1 MKKICILGSGYAGLF
16 CAANLLADYDNRSK
30 YEISIFDQ
38 NSYHQLLQQIHLV
51 SASIKKPKDISFSI
65 YDLLKDDIKFYKELV
80 VGVNFEKQNIFT
92 ANNKEYDFDY
102 VIIALGSLNA
112 FFGIKGAK
120 EYSQSFRSLD
130 DAIKL
135 QKKIQNLKD
144 SNIIICGGGATGV
157 SLAGALSETL
167 KENTKK
173 KITIVEA
180 QSDILPGWNSKL
192 VKNIKNFLINN
203 HINLITNNP
212 IKEVYPSS
220 VLLGD
225 GTIIENS
232 LSIWTAGVKGV
243 DIQIIP
249 QIKKTRSNR
258 IIVNKFSQ
266 IEGYQNAFA
275 VGDISAFP
283 LDNGQMSPQL
293 AQFAV
298 RQAMNVAK
306 NISRKE
312 KGEKMVE
319 FHYEQH
325 GSILSLGS
333 KCIGMISGVIIS
345 GSLCQYVEDFLI
357 DNYIKTI
364 KNRGRGIS
372 SLAYE
377 QDKLSQISSSLNFMI
392 TTAAKIL
399 SSS

>member
-1 MKKICILGSGYAGLF
+1 MRKVRILGSGYAGLF

-38 NSYHQLLQQIHLV
+38 NSSHQLLQQIHLV
-51 SASIKKPKDISFSI
+51 CADIKKPNDISFSI
-65 YDLLKDDIKFYKELV
+65 SDLMENELNFYKDV
-80 VGVNFEKQNIFT
+80 VIGVNLQTQHIFT
-92 ANNKEYDFDY
+92 ANDKEYDFDY
-102 VIIALGSLNA
+102 VIIALGSSNNFYGL
-112 FFGIKGAK
+112 KGAE

-135 QKKIQNLKD
+135 RKKIQNLKD
-144 SNIIICGGGATGV
+144 YNIIICGGGATGI

-167 KENTKK
+167 KESI

-180 QSDILPGWNSKL
+180 QPDILPGWNPKL
-192 VKNIKNFLINN
+192 VKTIKKFLNTN
-203 HINLITNNP
+203 KINLITDNP

-225 GTIIENS
+225 GTIIDNS
-232 LSIWTAGVKGV
+232 LSIWTAGVKGSN
-243 DIQIIP
+243 IQIIP
-249 QIKKTRSNR
+249 PIKKTRSNR

-266 IEGYQNAFA
+266 IEGHNNAFA
-275 VGDISAFP
+275 VGDICAFP
-283 LDNGQMSPQL
+283 LNNGQLSPQL

-306 NISRKE
+306 NIIRKE

-319 FHYEQH
+319 FHYEQP
-325 GSILSLGS
+325 GSILSLG
-333 KCIGMISGVIIS
+333 KRCIGIINGVIIS

-364 KNRGRGIS
+364 RNRGRGIS

-399 SSS
+399 SSN

>member
-1 MKKICILGSGYAGLF
+1 MRKISILGSGYAGLF
-16 CAANLLADYDNRSK
+16 CAANLLADYENRKK

-51 SASIKKPKDISFSI
+51 SANLKKPHDISFSI
-65 YDLLKDDIKFYKELV
+65 YDLMKDDVKFYNELV
-80 VGVNFEKQNIFT
+80 VGVNFETQNIFT
-92 ANNKEYDFDY
+92 ANNKKYNFDY
-102 VIIALGSLNA
+102 VIIALGSSNA

-144 SNIIICGGGATGV
+144 SNIVICGGGATGI
-157 SLAGALSETL
+157 SLAGALGETSNNNYL
-167 KENTKK
+167 T
-173 KITIVEA
+173 ITIVEA
-180 QSDILPGWNSKL
+180 QADILPGWNPRL
-192 VKNIKNFLINN
+192 VQTIKKFLIKNK
-203 HINLITNNP
+203 INLITNNP

-232 LSIWTAGVKGV
+232 LPIWTAGVKGR
-243 DIQIIP
+243 DIQVIP
-249 QIKKTRSNR
+249 LIKKTRSNR
-258 IIVNKFSQ
+258 IMVNKFSQ
-266 IEGYQNAFA
+266 IEGYNNAFA

-283 LDNGQMSPQL
+283 LENGQISPQL

-298 RQAMNVAK
+298 RQAMNIAK
-306 NISRKE
+306 NILRKE

-325 GSILSLGS
+325 GSILSLGNR
-333 KCIGMISGVIIS
+333 CIGMINGIIIS

-372 SLAYE
+372 TLAYE
-377 QDKLSQISSSLNFMI
+377 QDKLSQVSSSLNFMI

-399 SSS
+399 SSN

>member
-1 MKKICILGSGYAGLF
+1 MKKICILGSGYSGLF
-16 CAANLLADYDNRSK
+16 CAANLLVDYENRKK

-38 NSYHQLLQQIHLV
+38 NPYHQLLQQIHLV
-51 SASIKKPKDISFSI
+51 SANIKKPREISFSI
-65 YDLLKDDIKFYKELV
+65 YDLMKDDVKFYNELV
-80 VGVNFEKQNIFT
+80 LGVNFDKQNIFT
-92 ANNKEYDFDY
+92 ANNKEYSFDY
-102 VIIALGSLNA
+102 VIIALGSSNA

-130 DAIKL
+130 DAIQL
-135 QKKIQNLKD
+135 QKKLQNLKD
-144 SNIIICGGGATGV
+144 CNIIICGGGATGI
-157 SLAGALSETL
+157 SLAGALSETS
-167 KENTKK
+167 KENLN
-173 KITIVEA
+173 IIVVEA
-180 QSDILPGWNSKL
+180 QSDILPGWNPKL
-192 VKNIKNFLINN
+192 VDEIKKFLIKKK
-203 HINLITNNP
+203 INLITNNP

-225 GTIIENS
+225 GTTLKNS
-232 LSIWTAGVKGV
+232 LSIWTAGVKGR
-243 DIQIIP
+243 DIQTIP
-249 QIKKTRSNR
+249 LIKKTRSNR
-258 IIVNKFSQ
+258 IIVNKLSQ
-266 IEGYQNAFA
+266 IEGYNNAFA

-283 LDNGQMSPQL
+283 LPNGQTSPQL

-298 RQAMNVAK
+298 RQAMNIAK
-306 NISRKE
+306 NILRKE

-325 GSILSLGS
+325 GSILSLGKS
-333 KCIGMISGVIIS
+333 CIGMINGIIIS

-399 SSS
+399 SSN

>member
-1 MKKICILGSGYAGLF
+1 MKRICILGSGYAGLF
-16 CAANLLADYDNRSK
+16 CAANLLADYDNRNK
-30 YEISIFDQ
+30 YEIIIFDQ

-51 SASIKKPKDISFSI
+51 SANLKKPTDISFSI
-65 YDLLKDDIKFYKELV
+65 YDLMKDDIKFYKELV
-80 VGVNFEKQNIFT
+80 VGVNLDKQNIFT

-102 VIIALGSLNA
+102 VIIALGSSNA
-112 FFGIKGAK
+112 FFGLKGAK

-144 SNIIICGGGATGV
+144 YNIIICGGGATGI
-157 SLAGALSETL
+157 SLAGAISETSKDNL
-167 KENTKK
+167 N
-173 KITIVEA
+173 ITIVEA
-180 QSDILPGWNSKL
+180 QPDILPGWNPKL
-192 VKNIKNFLINN
+192 VEAIKKFLIKNK
-203 HINLITNNP
+203 INLITNNP

-220 VLLGD
+220 VVLGD

-232 LSIWTAGVKGV
+232 LSIWTAGVKGS

-249 QIKKTRSNR
+249 EVKKTRSNR
-258 IIVNKFSQ
+258 IIVNKLSQ
-266 IEGYQNAFA
+266 IGGYTNAFA

-283 LDNGQMSPQL
+283 LDNGQISPQL

-298 RQAMNVAK
+298 RQAMNIAK
-306 NISRKE
+306 NILRKE
-312 KGEKMVE
+312 KGEKLVE

-325 GSILSLGS
+325 GSILSLGNR
-333 KCIGMISGVIIS
+333 CIGMINGIIIS

-399 SSS
+399 SSN

>member
-1 MKKICILGSGYAGLF
+1 MRKVRILGSGYAGLF
-16 CAANLLADYDNRSK
+16 CAANLLADYDNRKK

-38 NSYHQLLQQIHLV
+38 NSSHQLLQQIHLV
-51 SASIKKPKDISFSI
+51 CADIKKPNDISFSI
-65 YDLLKDDIKFYKELV
+65 SDLMKDELKFYKDV
-80 VGVNFEKQNIFT
+80 VIGVNFETQHIFT
-92 ANNKEYDFDY
+92 ANNKEFDFDY
-102 VIIALGSLNA
+102 VIIALGSSNNFYGL
-112 FFGIKGAK
+112 KGAE

-144 SNIIICGGGATGV
+144 YNIIICGGGATGI
-157 SLAGALSETL
+157 SLAGAISETSKTNL
-167 KENTKK
+167 N
-173 KITIVEA
+173 ITIVEA
-180 QSDILPGWNSKL
+180 QSDILPGWNPKL
-192 VKNIKNFLINN
+192 VEAIKKFLIKNK
-203 HINLITNNP
+203 INLITNNP

-225 GTIIENS
+225 GTIIEKS
-232 LSIWTAGVKGV
+232 LSIWTAGVKGI

-249 QIKKTRSNR
+249 QVKKTRSNR
-258 IIVNKFSQ
+258 IIVNKLSQ
-266 IEGYQNAFA
+266 IEGQNNAFA
-275 VGDISAFP
+275 VGDICAFP
-283 LDNGQMSPQL
+283 LDNGQISPQL

-306 NISRKE
+306 NIIRKE

-319 FHYEQH
+319 FHYEQP
-325 GSILSLGS
+325 GSILSLG
-333 KCIGMISGVIIS
+333 KRCIGIINGVIIS

-364 KNRGRGIS
+364 RNRGRGIS

-399 SSS
+399 SSN

>member
-1 MKKICILGSGYAGLF
+1 MRKISILGSGYAGLF
-16 CAANLLADYDNRSK
+16 CAANLLADYENRKK

-51 SASIKKPKDISFSI
+51 SANLKKPHDISFSI
-65 YDLLKDDIKFYKELV
+65 YDLMKDDVKFYNELV
-80 VGVNFEKQNIFT
+80 VGVNFETQNIFT
-92 ANNKEYDFDY
+92 ANNKKYNFDY
-102 VIIALGSLNA
+102 VIIALGSSNA

-144 SNIIICGGGATGV
+144 SNIVICGGGATGI
-157 SLAGALSETL
+157 SLAGALSETSNNNYL
-167 KENTKK
+167 T
-173 KITIVEA
+173 ITIVEA
-180 QSDILPGWNSKL
+180 QADILPGWNPRL
-192 VKNIKNFLINN
+192 VQTIKKFLIKNK
-203 HINLITNNP
+203 INLITNNP
-212 IKEVYPSS
+212 IREVYPSS

-232 LSIWTAGVKGV
+232 LPIWTAGVKGR
-243 DIQIIP
+243 DIQVIP
-249 QIKKTRSNR
+249 LIKKTRSNR
-258 IIVNKFSQ
+258 IMVNKFSQ
-266 IEGYQNAFA
+266 IEGYNNAFA

-283 LDNGQMSPQL
+283 LQNGQISPQL

-298 RQAMNVAK
+298 RQSMNIAK
-306 NISRKE
+306 NILRKE

-325 GSILSLGS
+325 GSILSLGNR
-333 KCIGMISGVIIS
+333 CIGMINGIIIT

-372 SLAYE
+372 TLAYE
-377 QDKLSQISSSLNFMI
+377 QDKLSQVSSSLNFMI

-399 SSS
+399 SSN

>member
-1 MKKICILGSGYAGLF
+1 MRKISILGSGYAGLF
-16 CAANLLADYDNRSK
+16 CAANLLADYENRKK

-51 SASIKKPKDISFSI
+51 SDNLKKPHDISFSI
-65 YDLLKDDIKFYKELV
+65 YDLMKDDVKFYNELV
-80 VGVNFEKQNIFT
+80 VGVNFETQNIFT
-92 ANNKEYDFDY
+92 ANNKKYNFDY
-102 VIIALGSLNA
+102 VIIALGSSNA

-144 SNIIICGGGATGV
+144 SNIVICGGGATGI
-157 SLAGALSETL
+157 SLAGALSETSNNNYL
-167 KENTKK
+167 T
-173 KITIVEA
+173 ITIVEA
-180 QSDILPGWNSKL
+180 QADILPGWNPRL
-192 VKNIKNFLINN
+192 VQTIKKFLIKNK
-203 HINLITNNP
+203 INLITNNP
-212 IKEVYPSS
+212 IREVYPSS

-232 LSIWTAGVKGV
+232 LPIWTAGVKGR
-243 DIQIIP
+243 DIQVIP
-249 QIKKTRSNR
+249 LIKKTRSNR
-258 IIVNKFSQ
+258 IMVNKFSQ
-266 IEGYQNAFA
+266 IEGYNNAFA

-283 LDNGQMSPQL
+283 LENGQISPQL

-298 RQAMNVAK
+298 RQAMNIAK
-306 NISRKE
+306 NILRKE
-312 KGEKMVE
+312 KGEKTVE

-325 GSILSLGS
+325 GSILSLGNR
-333 KCIGMISGVIIS
+333 CIGMINGIIIS

-372 SLAYE
+372 TLAYE
-377 QDKLSQISSSLNFMI
+377 QDKLSQVSSSLNFMI

-399 SSS
+399 SSN

>member
-16 CAANLLADYDNRSK
+16 CAANLLVDYYNKMK

-51 SASIKKPKDISFSI
+51 SANIKKPNDISFSI
-65 YDLLKDDIKFYKELV
+65 YDLMKDDVKFYNELIL
-80 VGVNFEKQNIFT
+80 GVNFDTQNIFT
-92 ANNKEYDFDY
+92 ANNKNYDFDY
-102 VIIALGSLNA
+102 VIIALGSSNA

-130 DAIKL
+130 DAIQL
-135 QKKIQNLKD
+135 QKKLQNLKD
-144 SNIIICGGGATGV
+144 CNVVICGGGATGI
-157 SLAGALSETL
+157 SLAGALRETS
-167 KENTKK
+167 KENLN
-173 KITIVEA
+173 ITIVEA
-180 QSDILPGWNSKL
+180 QSDLLPGWNPKL
-192 VKNIKNFLINN
+192 VETIKKFLIKKK
-203 HINLITNNP
+203 IDLITNNP
-212 IKEVYPSS
+212 IKEVFPSS

-225 GTIIENS
+225 GSILENS
-232 LSIWTAGVKGV
+232 LSIWTAGVKGR
-243 DIQIIP
+243 DIQTIP
-249 QIKKTRSNR
+249 LIKKNRSNR

-266 IEGYQNAFA
+266 IEGYDNAFA

-283 LDNGQMSPQL
+283 LDNGQTSPQL

-306 NISRKE
+306 NILRKE

-325 GSILSLGS
+325 GSILSLG
-333 KCIGMISGVIIS
+333 KTCIGMINGIIVS

-399 SSS
+399 SSN

>member
-1 MKKICILGSGYAGLF
+1 MKRICILGSGYAGLF
-16 CAANLLADYDNRSK
+16 CAANLLADYDNRNK
-30 YEISIFDQ
+30 YEIIIFDQ

-51 SASIKKPKDISFSI
+51 SANIKKPNDISFSI
-65 YDLLKDDIKFYKELV
+65 YDLMKDDIKFYKELV
-80 VGVNFEKQNIFT
+80 VGVNLDKQNIFT

-102 VIIALGSLNA
+102 VIIALGSSNA
-112 FFGIKGAK
+112 FFGLKGAK

-144 SNIIICGGGATGV
+144 YNIIICGGGATGI
-157 SLAGALSETL
+157 SLAGAISETSKDNL
-167 KENTKK
+167 N
-173 KITIVEA
+173 ITIVEA
-180 QSDILPGWNSKL
+180 QPDILPGWNPKL
-192 VKNIKNFLINN
+192 VEAIKKFLIKNK
-203 HINLITNNP
+203 INLITNNP

-232 LSIWTAGVKGV
+232 LSIWTAGVKGS

-249 QIKKTRSNR
+249 EVKKTRSNR
-258 IIVNKFSQ
+258 IIVNKLSQ
-266 IEGYQNAFA
+266 IGGYTNAFA

-283 LDNGQMSPQL
+283 LDNGQISPQL

-298 RQAMNVAK
+298 RQAMNIAK
-306 NISRKE
+306 NILRKE

-325 GSILSLGS
+325 GSILSLGNR
-333 KCIGMISGVIIS
+333 CIGMINGIIIS

-392 TTAAKIL
+392 TTAAKIM
-399 SSS
+399 SSN

>member
-1 MKKICILGSGYAGLF
+1 MRKICILGSGYAGLF
-16 CAANLLADYDNRSK
+16 CAANLLADYDNRNK

-51 SASIKKPKDISFSI
+51 SANIKKPNDISFSI
-65 YDLLKDDIKFYKELV
+65 YDLMKDDIKFYKELV
-80 VGVNFEKQNIFT
+80 VGINLDKQNIFT

-102 VIIALGSLNA
+102 VIIALGSSNA
-112 FFGIKGAK
+112 FFGLKGAR

-144 SNIIICGGGATGV
+144 YNIIICGGGATGI
-157 SLAGALSETL
+157 SLAGAISETS
-167 KENTKK
+167 KENLN
-173 KITIVEA
+173 ITIVEA
-180 QSDILPGWNSKL
+180 QSDILPGWNPKL
-192 VKNIKNFLINN
+192 VEAIKKFLIKNK
-203 HINLITNNP
+203 INLITNNP

-232 LSIWTAGVKGV
+232 LSIWTAGVKGS

-249 QIKKTRSNR
+249 QVKKTRSNR
-258 IIVNKFSQ
+258 IIVNKLSQ
-266 IEGYQNAFA
+266 IEGYTNAFA

-283 LDNGQMSPQL
+283 LDNGQISPQL

-298 RQAMNVAK
+298 RQAMNIAK
-306 NISRKE
+306 NILRKE

-325 GSILSLGS
+325 GSILSLGNR
-333 KCIGMISGVIIS
+333 CIGMINGIIIS

-399 SSS
+399 SSN

>member
-1 MKKICILGSGYAGLF
+1 MRKISILGSGYAGLF
-16 CAANLLADYDNRSK
+16 CAANLLADYENRKK

-51 SASIKKPKDISFSI
+51 SANLKKPHDISFSI
-65 YDLLKDDIKFYKELV
+65 YDLMKDDVKFYNELV
-80 VGVNFEKQNIFT
+80 VGVNFETQNIFT
-92 ANNKEYDFDY
+92 ANNKKYNFDY
-102 VIIALGSLNA
+102 VIIALGSSNA
-112 FFGIKGAK
+112 FFGMKGAK

-144 SNIIICGGGATGV
+144 SNIVICGGGATGI
-157 SLAGALSETL
+157 SLAGALSETSNNNYL
-167 KENTKK
+167 T
-173 KITIVEA
+173 ITIVEA
-180 QSDILPGWNSKL
+180 QADILPGWNPRL
-192 VKNIKNFLINN
+192 VQTIKKFLIKNK
-203 HINLITNNP
+203 INLITNNP
-212 IKEVYPSS
+212 IREVYPSS

-232 LSIWTAGVKGV
+232 LPIWTAGVKGR
-243 DIQIIP
+243 DIQVIP
-249 QIKKTRSNR
+249 LINKTRSNR
-258 IIVNKFSQ
+258 IMVNKFSQ
-266 IEGYQNAFA
+266 IEGYNNAFA

-283 LDNGQMSPQL
+283 LENGQISPQL

-298 RQAMNVAK
+298 RQAMNIAK
-306 NISRKE
+306 NILRKE
-312 KGEKMVE
+312 KGEKTVE

-325 GSILSLGS
+325 GSILSLGNR
-333 KCIGMISGVIIS
+333 CIGMINGIIIS

-372 SLAYE
+372 TLAYE
-377 QDKLSQISSSLNFMI
+377 QDKLSQVSSSLNFMI

-399 SSS
+399 SSN

>member
-1 MKKICILGSGYAGLF
+1 MRKVRILGSGYAGLF

-38 NSYHQLLQQIHLV
+38 NSSHQLLQQIHLV
-51 SASIKKPKDISFSI
+51 CADIKKPNDISFSI
-65 YDLLKDDIKFYKELV
+65 SDLMEDELKFYKDV
-80 VGVNFEKQNIFT
+80 VIGVNFETQHIFT

-102 VIIALGSLNA
+102 VVIALGSSNNFYGL
-112 FFGIKGAK
+112 KGAE

-144 SNIIICGGGATGV
+144 YNIIICGGGATGI

-167 KENTKK
+167 KENI

-180 QSDILPGWNSKL
+180 QPDILPGWNPKL
-192 VKNIKNFLINN
+192 VKAIKKFLNTN
-203 HINLITNNP
+203 KINLITDNP

-225 GTIIENS
+225 GTIIDNS
-232 LSIWTAGVKGV
+232 LSIWTAGVKGS

-258 IIVNKFSQ
+258 IIVNKLSL
-266 IEGYQNAFA
+266 IDGHNNAFA
-275 VGDISAFP
+275 VGDICAFP
-283 LDNGQMSPQL
+283 LNNGQLSPQL

-306 NISRKE
+306 NIIRKE

-319 FHYEQH
+319 FHYEQP
-325 GSILSLGS
+325 GSILSLGK
-333 KCIGMISGVIIS
+333 KCIGIINGVIIS

-364 KNRGRGIS
+364 RNRGRGIS

-399 SSS
+399 SSN

>member
-1 MKKICILGSGYAGLF
+1 MRKVRILGSGYAGLF

-38 NSYHQLLQQIHLV
+38 NSSHQLLQQIHLV
-51 SASIKKPKDISFSI
+51 CADIKKPDDISFSI
-65 YDLLKDDIKFYKELV
+65 SDLMEDELKFYKDV
-80 VGVNFEKQNIFT
+80 VIGVNFETQHIFT

-102 VIIALGSLNA
+102 VIIALGSSNNFYGL
-112 FFGIKGAK
+112 KGAE

-144 SNIIICGGGATGV
+144 YNIIICGGGATGI

-167 KENTKK
+167 KENI

-180 QSDILPGWNSKL
+180 QPDILPGWNPKL
-192 VKNIKNFLINN
+192 VKTIKKFLYTNK
-203 HINLITNNP
+203 INLITDNP

-225 GTIIENS
+225 GTIIDNS
-232 LSIWTAGVKGV
+232 LSIWTAGVKGS

-258 IIVNKFSQ
+258 IIVNKLSL
-266 IEGYQNAFA
+266 IDGHNNAFA
-275 VGDISAFP
+275 VGDICAFP
-283 LDNGQMSPQL
+283 LNNGQLSPQL

-306 NISRKE
+306 NIIRKE

-319 FHYEQH
+319 FHYEQS
-325 GSILSLGS
+325 GSILSLGK
-333 KCIGMISGVIIS
+333 KCIGIINGVIIS

-364 KNRGRGIS
+364 RNRGRGIS

-399 SSS
+399 SSN

>member
-1 MKKICILGSGYAGLF
+1 MGSGYAGLF
-16 CAANLLADYDNRSK
+16 CAANLLADYDNRNK

-51 SASIKKPKDISFSI
+51 SANIKKPNDISFSI
-65 YDLLKDDIKFYKELV
+65 YDLMKDDIKFYKEFV
-80 VGVNFEKQNIFT
+80 VGVNLDKQNIFT

-102 VIIALGSLNA
+102 VIIALGSSNA
-112 FFGIKGAK
+112 FFGLKGAR
-120 EYSQSFRSLD
+120 EYSQSFRSLE

-144 SNIIICGGGATGV
+144 YNIIICGGGATGI
-157 SLAGALSETL
+157 SLAGAISETSKDNL
-167 KENTKK
+167 N
-173 KITIVEA
+173 ITIVEA
-180 QSDILPGWNSKL
+180 QSDILPGWNPKL
-192 VKNIKNFLINN
+192 VEAIKKFLIKNK
-203 HINLITNNP
+203 INLITNNP

-232 LSIWTAGVKGV
+232 LSIWTAGVKGI

-249 QIKKTRSNR
+249 EVKKTRSNR
-258 IIVNKFSQ
+258 IIVNKLSQ
-266 IEGYQNAFA
+266 IEGYTNAFA

-283 LDNGQMSPQL
+283 LDNGQISPQL

-298 RQAMNVAK
+298 RQAMNIAK
-306 NISRKE
+306 NILRKE
-312 KGEKMVE
+312 KGDKMVE

-325 GSILSLGS
+325 GNILSLGNR
-333 KCIGMISGVIIS
+333 CIGMINGIIIS

-399 SSS
+399 SSN

>member
-1 MKKICILGSGYAGLF
+1 MRKICILGSGYAGIF

-51 SASIKKPKDISFSI
+51 TANIKKPNDISFSI
-65 YDLLKDDIKFYKELV
+65 YDLMKDDIKFYKELV
-80 VGVNFEKQNIFT
+80 IGINFNKQNIFT

-102 VIIALGSLNA
+102 VIIALGSSNA

-144 SNIIICGGGATGV
+144 SNIIICGGGATGI
-157 SLAGALSETL
+157 SLAGALSERS
-167 KENTKK
+167 KK
-173 KITIVEA
+173 NVNITIVEA
-180 QSDILPGWNSKL
+180 QSDILPGWNPKL
-192 VKNIKNFLINN
+192 VKAIKNFLINN
-203 HINLITNNP
+203 KINLITNNP

-220 VLLGD
+220 VLLDD

-232 LSIWTAGVKGV
+232 LSIWTAGVKGS
-243 DIQIIP
+243 DIQTIP

-258 IIVNKFSQ
+258 IIVNKLSQ
-266 IEGYQNAFA
+266 IEEYNNAFA

-283 LDNGQMSPQL
+283 LDNGQISPQL

-298 RQAMNVAK
+298 RQAMNIAK
-306 NISRKE
+306 NILRKE

-319 FHYEQH
+319 FQYEQQ
-325 GSILSLGS
+325 GSIISLGNG
-333 KCIGMISGVIIS
+333 CIGMINGIIIN

-372 SLAYE
+372 TLAYQ

-399 SSS
+399 SYN

>member
-1 MKKICILGSGYAGLF
+1 MKRICILGSGYAGLF
-16 CAANLLADYDNRSK
+16 CAANLLADYDNRNK
-30 YEISIFDQ
+30 YEIIIFDQ

-51 SASIKKPKDISFSI
+51 SANIKKPNDISFSI
-65 YDLLKDDIKFYKELV
+65 YDLMKDDIKFYKELV
-80 VGVNFEKQNIFT
+80 VGVNLDKQHIFT

-102 VIIALGSLNA
+102 VIIALGSSNA
-112 FFGIKGAK
+112 FFGLKGAR

-144 SNIIICGGGATGV
+144 YNIIICGGGATGI
-157 SLAGALSETL
+157 SLAGAISESSKGNL
-167 KENTKK
+167 N
-173 KITIVEA
+173 ITIVEA
-180 QSDILPGWNSKL
+180 QPDILPGWNLKL
-192 VKNIKNFLINN
+192 VEAIKKFLIKNK
-203 HINLITNNP
+203 INLITNNP

-232 LSIWTAGVKGV
+232 LSIWTAGVKGS

-249 QIKKTRSNR
+249 AVKKTRSNR
-258 IIVNKFSQ
+258 IIVNKLSQ
-266 IEGYQNAFA
+266 IGGYTNAFA

-283 LDNGQMSPQL
+283 LDNGQISPQL

-298 RQAMNVAK
+298 RQAMNIAK
-306 NISRKE
+306 NILRNE

-325 GSILSLGS
+325 GSILSLGNR
-333 KCIGMISGVIIS
+333 CIGMINGIIIS

-392 TTAAKIL
+392 TTAAKIM
-399 SSS
+399 SSN

>member
-16 CAANLLADYDNRSK
+16 CAANLLADYDNRNK
-30 YEISIFDQ
+30 YEIIIFDQ

-51 SASIKKPKDISFSI
+51 SANIKKPNDISFSI
-65 YDLLKDDIKFYKELV
+65 YDLMKDDIKFYKEFV
-80 VGVNFEKQNIFT
+80 VGVNLDKQNIFT

-102 VIIALGSLNA
+102 VIIALGSSNA
-112 FFGIKGAK
+112 YFGLKGAR

-135 QKKIQNLKD
+135 QKKIQNSKD
-144 SNIIICGGGATGV
+144 CNIIICGGGATGI
-157 SLAGALSETL
+157 SLAGAISETSKGNL
-167 KENTKK
+167 N
-173 KITIVEA
+173 ITIVEA
-180 QSDILPGWNSKL
+180 QSEILPGWNPKL
-192 VKNIKNFLINN
+192 VEAIKKFLLKNK
-203 HINLITNNP
+203 INLITNNP

-225 GTIIENS
+225 GTIIEDS
-232 LSIWTAGVKGV
+232 LSIWTAGVKGI

-249 QIKKTRSNR
+249 EVKKTRSNR
-258 IIVNKFSQ
+258 IIVNKLSQ
-266 IEGYQNAFA
+266 IEGYTNAFA

-283 LDNGQMSPQL
+283 LDNGQISPQL

-298 RQAMNVAK
+298 RQAMNIAK
-306 NISRKE
+306 NILRKE
-312 KGEKMVE
+312 RGDKMVE

-325 GSILSLGS
+325 GSILSLGNS
-333 KCIGMISGVIIS
+333 CIGMINGIIIS

-392 TTAAKIL
+392 TSAAKIL
-399 SSS
+399 SSN

>member
-1 MKKICILGSGYAGLF
+1 MRKISILGSGYAGLF
-16 CAANLLADYDNRSK
+16 CAANLLADYENRKK

-51 SASIKKPKDISFSI
+51 SANLKKPHDISFSI
-65 YDLLKDDIKFYKELV
+65 YDLMKDDVKFYNELV
-80 VGVNFEKQNIFT
+80 VSVNFETQNIFT
-92 ANNKEYDFDY
+92 ANNKKYNFDD
-102 VIIALGSLNA
+102 VIIALGSSNA

-144 SNIIICGGGATGV
+144 SNIVICGGGATGI
-157 SLAGALSETL
+157 SLAGALSEKSKNNHLT
-167 KENTKK
+167 
-173 KITIVEA
+173 ITIVEA
-180 QSDILPGWNSKL
+180 QADILPGWNPRL
-192 VKNIKNFLINN
+192 VQRIKKFLIKNK
-203 HINLITNNP
+203 INLITNNP

-232 LSIWTAGVKGV
+232 LPIWTAGVKGR
-243 DIQIIP
+243 DIQLIP
-249 QIKKTRSNR
+249 LIKKTRSNR
-258 IIVNKFSQ
+258 IMVNKFSQ
-266 IEGYQNAFA
+266 IEGYNNAFA

-283 LDNGQMSPQL
+283 LENGEISPQL

-298 RQAMNVAK
+298 RQAMNIAK
-306 NISRKE
+306 NILRKE

-325 GSILSLGS
+325 GSILSLGNR
-333 KCIGMISGVIIS
+333 CIGMINGIIIG
-345 GSLCQYVEDFLI
+345 GSLCEYVEDFLI

-372 SLAYE
+372 TLAYE
-377 QDKLSQISSSLNFMI
+377 QDKLSQVSSSLNFMI

-399 SSS
+399 SSN

>member
-16 CAANLLADYDNRSK
+16 CAANLLADYDNRNK
-30 YEISIFDQ
+30 YEIIIFDQ

-51 SASIKKPKDISFSI
+51 SANIKKPNDISFSI
-65 YDLLKDDIKFYKELV
+65 YDLMKDDIKFYKEFV
-80 VGVNFEKQNIFT
+80 VGVNLDKQNIFT

-102 VIIALGSLNA
+102 VIIALGSSNA
-112 FFGIKGAK
+112 YFGLKGAR

-144 SNIIICGGGATGV
+144 YNIIICGGGATGI
-157 SLAGALSETL
+157 SLAGAISETSKGNL
-167 KENTKK
+167 N
-173 KITIVEA
+173 ITIVEA
-180 QSDILPGWNSKL
+180 QSDILPGWNPKL
-192 VKNIKNFLINN
+192 VEAIKKFLLKNK
-203 HINLITNNP
+203 INLITNNP

-232 LSIWTAGVKGV
+232 LSIWTAGVKGI

-249 QIKKTRSNR
+249 QVKKTRSNR
-258 IIVNKFSQ
+258 IIVNKLSQ
-266 IEGYQNAFA
+266 IEGYTNAFA

-283 LDNGQMSPQL
+283 LDNGQISPQL

-298 RQAMNVAK
+298 RQAMNIAK
-306 NISRKE
+306 NILRKE
-312 KGEKMVE
+312 KGDKMVE
-319 FHYEQH
+319 FHYEQQ
-325 GSILSLGS
+325 GSILSLGNR
-333 KCIGMISGVIIS
+333 CIGMINGIIIS

-399 SSS
+399 SSN

>member
-16 CAANLLADYDNRSK
+16 CAANLLADYDNRNK
-30 YEISIFDQ
+30 YEIIIFDQ

-51 SASIKKPKDISFSI
+51 SANIKKPNDISFSI
-65 YDLLKDDIKFYKELV
+65 YDLMKDDIKFYKELV
-80 VGVNFEKQNIFT
+80 VGINLDKQNIFT

-102 VIIALGSLNA
+102 VIIALGSSNA
-112 FFGIKGAK
+112 FFGLKGAR

-144 SNIIICGGGATGV
+144 YNIIICGGGATGI
-157 SLAGALSETL
+157 SLAGAISETSKGNL
-167 KENTKK
+167 N
-173 KITIVEA
+173 ITIVEA
-180 QSDILPGWNSKL
+180 QPDILPGWNLKL
-192 VKNIKNFLINN
+192 VEAIKKFLIKNK
-203 HINLITNNP
+203 INLITNNP

-232 LSIWTAGVKGV
+232 LSIWTAGVKGS

-249 QIKKTRSNR
+249 EVKKTRSNR
-258 IIVNKFSQ
+258 IIVNKLSQ
-266 IEGYQNAFA
+266 IGGYINAFA

-283 LDNGQMSPQL
+283 LINGQISPQL

-298 RQAMNVAK
+298 RQAMNIAK
-306 NISRKE
+306 NILRNE

-325 GSILSLGS
+325 GSILSLGNR
-333 KCIGMISGVIIS
+333 CIGMINGIIIS

-392 TTAAKIL
+392 TTAAKIM
-399 SSS
+399 SSK

>member
-16 CAANLLADYDNRSK
+16 CAANLLVDYDNRNK
-30 YEISIFDQ
+30 YKIIIFDQ
-38 NSYHQLLQQIHLV
+38 NPYHQLLQQIHLV
-51 SASIKKPKDISFSI
+51 SANIKKPNDISFSI
-65 YDLLKDDIKFYKELV
+65 YDLMKDDIKFYKELV
-80 VGVNFEKQNIFT
+80 VGINLDKQNIFT

-102 VIIALGSLNA
+102 VIIALGSSNA
-112 FFGIKGAK
+112 FFGLKGAR

-144 SNIIICGGGATGV
+144 YNIIICGGGATGI
-157 SLAGALSETL
+157 SLAGAISETS
-167 KENTKK
+167 KENLN
-173 KITIVEA
+173 ITIVEA
-180 QSDILPGWNSKL
+180 QSDILPGWNPKL
-192 VKNIKNFLINN
+192 VEAIKKFLIKNK
-203 HINLITNNP
+203 INLITNNP

-232 LSIWTAGVKGV
+232 LSIWTAGVKGI

-249 QIKKTRSNR
+249 EVKKTRSNR
-258 IIVNKFSQ
+258 IIVNKLSQ
-266 IEGYQNAFA
+266 IEGYTNAFA

-283 LDNGQMSPQL
+283 LDNGQISPQL

-298 RQAMNVAK
+298 RQAMNIAK
-306 NISRKE
+306 NILRKE
-312 KGEKMVE
+312 KGDKMVE

-325 GSILSLGS
+325 GSILSLGNR
-333 KCIGMISGVIIS
+333 CIGMINGIIIS

-399 SSS
+399 SSN

>member
-1 MKKICILGSGYAGLF
+1 MRKICILGSGYAGIF
-16 CAANLLADYDNRSK
+16 CAANLLADYDNKRK

-51 SASIKKPKDISFSI
+51 SASIKKPNDISFPI
-65 YDLLKDDIKFYKELV
+65 YDLMKDDIKFYKELV
-80 VGVNFEKQNIFT
+80 IGVNLDKQNIFT
-92 ANNKEYDFDY
+92 ANNKEYYFDY
-102 VIIALGSLNA
+102 LIIALGSSNA

-144 SNIIICGGGATGV
+144 YNIIICGGGATGI
-157 SLAGALSETL
+157 SLAGAISETS
-167 KENTKK
+167 KENIN
-173 KITIVEA
+173 ITIVEA
-180 QSDILPGWNSKL
+180 QSDILPGWNPKL
-192 VKNIKNFLINN
+192 VKTIKNFLINN
-203 HINLITNNP
+203 KINLITNNP

-232 LSIWTAGVKGV
+232 LSIWTAGVKGS

-249 QIKKTRSNR
+249 SIKKTRSNR
-258 IIVNKFSQ
+258 IIVNKLSQ
-266 IEGYQNAFA
+266 IEGYNNAFA

-283 LDNGQMSPQL
+283 LDNGQISPQL

-298 RQAMNVAK
+298 RQAMNIAK
-306 NISRKE
+306 NILRKE

-319 FHYEQH
+319 FHYEQQ
-325 GSILSLGS
+325 GSILSLGNR
-333 KCIGMISGVIIS
+333 CIGIINGIIVS

-399 SSS
+399 SSN

>member
-1 MKKICILGSGYAGLF
+1 MRKISILGSGYAGLF
-16 CAANLLADYDNRSK
+16 CAANLLADYENRKK

-51 SASIKKPKDISFSI
+51 SANLKKPHDISFSI
-65 YDLLKDDIKFYKELV
+65 YDLMKDDVKFYNELV
-80 VGVNFEKQNIFT
+80 VGVNFETQNIFT
-92 ANNKEYDFDY
+92 ANNKKYNFDY
-102 VIIALGSLNA
+102 VIIALGSSNA

-144 SNIIICGGGATGV
+144 SNIVICGGGATGI
-157 SLAGALSETL
+157 SLAGALSEASNNNNLT
-167 KENTKK
+167 
-173 KITIVEA
+173 ITIVEA
-180 QSDILPGWNSKL
+180 QADILPGWNPRL
-192 VKNIKNFLINN
+192 VQTIKKFLIKNK
-203 HINLITNNP
+203 INLITNNP

-232 LSIWTAGVKGV
+232 LPIWTAGVKGR
-243 DIQIIP
+243 DIQVIP
-249 QIKKTRSNR
+249 LIKKTRSNR
-258 IIVNKFSQ
+258 IMVNKFSQ
-266 IEGYQNAFA
+266 IEEYNNAFA

-283 LDNGQMSPQL
+283 LENGQISPQL

-298 RQAMNVAK
+298 RQAMNIAK
-306 NISRKE
+306 NILRKE

-325 GSILSLGS
+325 GSILSLGNR
-333 KCIGMISGVIIS
+333 CIGMINGIIIS

-372 SLAYE
+372 TLAYE
-377 QDKLSQISSSLNFMI
+377 QDKLSQVSSSLNFMI

-399 SSS
+399 SSN

>member
-1 MKKICILGSGYAGLF
+1 MKKICILGSGYSGLF
-16 CAANLLADYDNRSK
+16 SAANLLVDYENKKK

-38 NSYHQLLQQIHLV
+38 NPYHQLLQQIHLV
-51 SASIKKPKDISFSI
+51 SANIKKPREISFSI
-65 YDLLKDDIKFYKELV
+65 YDLMKDDVKFYNELV
-80 VGVNFEKQNIFT
+80 LGVNFDKQNIFT
-92 ANNKEYDFDY
+92 ANNKEYSFDY
-102 VIIALGSLNA
+102 VIIALGSSNA

-130 DAIKL
+130 DAIQL
-135 QKKIQNLKD
+135 QKKLQNLKD
-144 SNIIICGGGATGV
+144 CNIIICGGGATGI
-157 SLAGALSETL
+157 SLAGALSETS
-167 KENTKK
+167 KENLN
-173 KITIVEA
+173 IIVVEA
-180 QSDILPGWNSKL
+180 QSDILPGWNPKL
-192 VKNIKNFLINN
+192 VDEIKKFLIKKK
-203 HINLITNNP
+203 INLITNNP

-225 GTIIENS
+225 GTTLKNS
-232 LSIWTAGVKGV
+232 LSIWTAGVKGR
-243 DIQIIP
+243 DIQTIP
-249 QIKKTRSNR
+249 LIKKTRSNR
-258 IIVNKFSQ
+258 IIVNKLSQ
-266 IEGYQNAFA
+266 IEGYNNAFA

-283 LDNGQMSPQL
+283 LPNGQTSPQL

-298 RQAMNVAK
+298 RQAMNIAK
-306 NISRKE
+306 NILRKE

-325 GSILSLGS
+325 GNILSLGKS
-333 KCIGMISGVIIS
+333 CIGMINGIIIS

-399 SSS
+399 SSN

>member
-1 MKKICILGSGYAGLF
+1 MGSGYAGLF
-16 CAANLLADYDNRSK
+16 CAANLLADYDNRNK

-51 SASIKKPKDISFSI
+51 SANIKKPNDISFSI
-65 YDLLKDDIKFYKELV
+65 YDLMKDDIKFYKELV
-80 VGVNFEKQNIFT
+80 VGVNLDKQNIFT

-102 VIIALGSLNA
+102 VIIALGSSNA
-112 FFGIKGAK
+112 FFGLKGAK

-144 SNIIICGGGATGV
+144 YNIIICGGGATGI
-157 SLAGALSETL
+157 SLAGAISETS
-167 KENTKK
+167 KENLN
-173 KITIVEA
+173 ITIVEA
-180 QSDILPGWNSKL
+180 QSDILPGWNPKL
-192 VKNIKNFLINN
+192 VEAIKKFLIKNK
-203 HINLITNNP
+203 INLITNNP

-232 LSIWTAGVKGV
+232 LSIWTAGVKGI

-249 QIKKTRSNR
+249 EVKKTRSNR
-258 IIVNKFSQ
+258 IIVNKLSQ
-266 IEGYQNAFA
+266 IEGYTNAFA

-283 LDNGQMSPQL
+283 LDNGQISPQL

-298 RQAMNVAK
+298 RQAMNIAK
-306 NISRKE
+306 NILRKE
-312 KGEKMVE
+312 KGDKMVE

-325 GSILSLGS
+325 GSILSLGNR
-333 KCIGMISGVIIS
+333 CIGMINGIIIS

-399 SSS
+399 SSN

>member
-1 MKKICILGSGYAGLF
+1 MRKICILGSGYAGIF
-16 CAANLLADYDNRSK
+16 CAANLLADYDNKRK

-51 SASIKKPKDISFSI
+51 SASIKKPNDISFSI
-65 YDLLKDDIKFYKELV
+65 YDLMKDDIKFYKELV
-80 VGVNFEKQNIFT
+80 IGVNFDKQNIFT

-102 VIIALGSLNA
+102 VIIALGSSNA

-135 QKKIQNLKD
+135 QKKIQKMKD
-144 SNIIICGGGATGV
+144 SNIVICGGGATGI
-157 SLAGALSETL
+157 SLAGAISETS
-167 KENTKK
+167 KENIN
-173 KITIVEA
+173 ITIIEA
-180 QSDILPGWNSKL
+180 QSDILPGWNPKL
-192 VKNIKNFLINN
+192 VKTIKKFLIN
-203 HINLITNNP
+203 HKINLITNNP
-212 IKEVYPSS
+212 IIEVYPSS

-232 LSIWTAGVKGV
+232 LSIWTAGVKGS

-249 QIKKTRSNR
+249 SIKKTRSNR
-258 IIVNKFSQ
+258 IIVNKLSQ
-266 IEGYQNAFA
+266 IEGYNNAFA
-275 VGDISAFP
+275 AGDISAFP
-283 LDNGQMSPQL
+283 LDNGQISPQL

-298 RQAMNVAK
+298 RQAINIAK
-306 NISRKE
+306 NILRKE

-319 FHYEQH
+319 FYYEQQ
-325 GSILSLGS
+325 GSILSLGNR
-333 KCIGMISGVIIS
+333 CIGMINGIIIS

-377 QDKLSQISSSLNFMI
+377 QDKFSQISSSLNFMI

-399 SSS
+399 SSN

>member
-16 CAANLLADYDNRSK
+16 CAANLLADYDNRNK
-30 YEISIFDQ
+30 YKIIIFDQ
-38 NSYHQLLQQIHLV
+38 NPYHQLLQQIHLV
-51 SASIKKPKDISFSI
+51 SANIKKPKDISFSI
-65 YDLLKDDIKFYKELV
+65 YDLMKDDIKFYKELV
-80 VGVNFEKQNIFT
+80 VGVNLDKQNIFT
-92 ANNKEYDFDY
+92 ANNTEYDFDY
-102 VIIALGSLNA
+102 VIIALGSSNA
-112 FFGIKGAK
+112 FFGLKGAK

-144 SNIIICGGGATGV
+144 YNIIICGGGATGI
-157 SLAGALSETL
+157 SLAGAISETS
-167 KENTKK
+167 KENLN
-173 KITIVEA
+173 ITIVEA
-180 QSDILPGWNSKL
+180 QSDILPGWNPKL
-192 VKNIKNFLINN
+192 VEAIKKFLIKNK
-203 HINLITNNP
+203 INLITNNP

-232 LSIWTAGVKGV
+232 LSIWTAGVKGS

-249 QIKKTRSNR
+249 QVKKTRSNR
-258 IIVNKFSQ
+258 IIVNKLSQ
-266 IEGYQNAFA
+266 IEGYTNAFA
-275 VGDISAFP
+275 VGDISAFT
-283 LDNGQMSPQL
+283 LDNGQISPQL

-298 RQAMNVAK
+298 RQAMNIAK
-306 NISRKE
+306 NILRKE

-325 GSILSLGS
+325 GSILSLGNR
-333 KCIGMISGVIIS
+333 CIGMINGIIIS

-392 TTAAKIL
+392 TTAAKIM
-399 SSS
+399 SSN

>member
-1 MKKICILGSGYAGLF
+1 MKKICILGSGYSGLF
-16 CAANLLADYDNRSK
+16 CAANLLVDYENRKK

-38 NSYHQLLQQIHLV
+38 NPYHQLLQQIHLV
-51 SASIKKPKDISFSI
+51 SANIKKPREISFSI
-65 YDLLKDDIKFYKELV
+65 YDLMKDDVKFYNELV
-80 VGVNFEKQNIFT
+80 LGVNFDKQNIFT
-92 ANNKEYDFDY
+92 ANNKEYSFDY
-102 VIIALGSLNA
+102 VIIALGSSNA

-130 DAIKL
+130 DAIQL
-135 QKKIQNLKD
+135 QKKLQNLKD
-144 SNIIICGGGATGV
+144 CNIIICGGGATGI
-157 SLAGALSETL
+157 SLAGALSETS
-167 KENTKK
+167 KENLN
-173 KITIVEA
+173 IIIVEA
-180 QSDILPGWNSKL
+180 QSDILPGWNPKL
-192 VKNIKNFLINN
+192 VDEIKKFLRRKK
-203 HINLITNNP
+203 INLITNNP

-225 GTIIENS
+225 GTTLKNS
-232 LSIWTAGVKGV
+232 LSIWTAGVKGR
-243 DIQIIP
+243 DIQTIP
-249 QIKKTRSNR
+249 LIKKTRSNR
-258 IIVNKFSQ
+258 IIVNKLSQ
-266 IEGYQNAFA
+266 IEGYNNAFA

-283 LDNGQMSPQL
+283 LPNGQTSPQL

-298 RQAMNVAK
+298 RQAMNIAK
-306 NISRKE
+306 NILRKE

-325 GSILSLGS
+325 GSILSLGKS
-333 KCIGMISGVIIS
+333 CIGMINGIIIS

-399 SSS
+399 SSN

>member
-1 MKKICILGSGYAGLF
+1 MKKICILGSGYSGLF
-16 CAANLLADYDNRSK
+16 CAANMLVDYENRKK

-38 NSYHQLLQQIHLV
+38 NPYHQLLQQIHLV
-51 SASIKKPKDISFSI
+51 SANIKKPREISFSI
-65 YDLLKDDIKFYKELV
+65 YDLMKDDVKFYNELV
-80 VGVNFEKQNIFT
+80 LGVNFDKQNIFT
-92 ANNKEYDFDY
+92 ANNKEYSFDY
-102 VIIALGSLNA
+102 VIIALGSSNA

-130 DAIKL
+130 DAIQL
-135 QKKIQNLKD
+135 QKKLQNLKD
-144 SNIIICGGGATGV
+144 CNIIICGGGATGI
-157 SLAGALSETL
+157 SLAGALSETS
-167 KENTKK
+167 KENLN
-173 KITIVEA
+173 IIVVEA
-180 QSDILPGWNSKL
+180 QSDILPGWNPKL
-192 VKNIKNFLINN
+192 VDEIKKFLIKKK
-203 HINLITNNP
+203 INLITNNP

-225 GTIIENS
+225 GTTLKNS
-232 LSIWTAGVKGV
+232 LSIWTAGVKGR
-243 DIQIIP
+243 DIQTIP
-249 QIKKTRSNR
+249 SIKKTRSNR
-258 IIVNKFSQ
+258 IIVNKLSQ
-266 IEGYQNAFA
+266 IEGYNNAFA

-283 LDNGQMSPQL
+283 LPNGQTSPQL

-298 RQAMNVAK
+298 RQAMNIAK
-306 NISRKE
+306 NILRKE

-325 GSILSLGS
+325 GSILSLGKS
-333 KCIGMISGVIIS
+333 CIGMINGIIIS

-399 SSS
+399 SSN

>member
-1 MKKICILGSGYAGLF
+1 MRKICILGSGYAGIF
-16 CAANLLADYDNRSK
+16 CAANLLADYDNKRK

-51 SASIKKPKDISFSI
+51 SASIKKPNDISFPI
-65 YDLLKDDIKFYKELV
+65 YDLMKDDIKFYKELV
-80 VGVNFEKQNIFT
+80 IGVNLDKQNIFT
-92 ANNKEYDFDY
+92 ANNKEYYFDY
-102 VIIALGSLNA
+102 LIIALGSSNA

-135 QKKIQNLKD
+135 QKKIQNMKD
-144 SNIIICGGGATGV
+144 SNIIICGGGATGI
-157 SLAGALSETL
+157 SLAGAISETS
-167 KENTKK
+167 KENIN
-173 KITIVEA
+173 ITIVEA
-180 QSDILPGWNSKL
+180 QSDILPGWNPKL
-192 VKNIKNFLINN
+192 VKTIKNFLINN
-203 HINLITNNP
+203 KINLITNNP

-232 LSIWTAGVKGV
+232 LSIWTAGVKGS

-249 QIKKTRSNR
+249 SIKKTRSNR
-258 IIVNKFSQ
+258 IIVNKLSQ
-266 IEGYQNAFA
+266 IEGYNNAFA

-283 LDNGQMSPQL
+283 LDNGQISPQL

-298 RQAMNVAK
+298 RQAMNIAK
-306 NISRKE
+306 NILRKE

-319 FHYEQH
+319 FHYEQQ
-325 GSILSLGS
+325 GSILSLGNR
-333 KCIGMISGVIIS
+333 CIGMINGIIIS

-399 SSS
+399 SSN

>member
-1 MKKICILGSGYAGLF
+1 MRKISILGSGYAGLF
-16 CAANLLADYDNRSK
+16 CAANLLADYENRKK

-51 SASIKKPKDISFSI
+51 SANIKKPNDISFSI
-65 YDLLKDDIKFYKELV
+65 YDLMKDDIKFYKEFV
-80 VGVNFEKQNIFT
+80 VGVNLDKQNIFT

-102 VIIALGSLNA
+102 VIIALGSSNA

-120 EYSQSFRSLD
+120 EYSQSLRSLD

-144 SNIIICGGGATGV
+144 SNIVICGGGATGI
-157 SLAGALSETL
+157 SLAGALSETSNNNYL
-167 KENTKK
+167 T
-173 KITIVEA
+173 ITIVEA
-180 QSDILPGWNSKL
+180 QADILPGWNPRL
-192 VKNIKNFLINN
+192 VQTIKKFLIKNK
-203 HINLITNNP
+203 INLITNNP
-212 IKEVYPSS
+212 IREVYPSS

-232 LSIWTAGVKGV
+232 LPIWTAGVKGR
-243 DIQIIP
+243 DIQLIP
-249 QIKKTRSNR
+249 LIKKTRSNR
-258 IIVNKFSQ
+258 IMVNKFSQ
-266 IEGYQNAFA
+266 IEGYNNAFA

-283 LDNGQMSPQL
+283 LKNGEISPQL

-298 RQAMNVAK
+298 RQAMNIAK
-306 NISRKE
+306 NILRKE
-312 KGEKMVE
+312 KGEKTVE

-325 GSILSLGS
+325 GSILSLGNR
-333 KCIGMISGVIIS
+333 CIGMINGIIIS

-372 SLAYE
+372 TLAYE
-377 QDKLSQISSSLNFMI
+377 QDKLSQVSSSLNFMI

-399 SSS
+399 SSN

>member
-1 MKKICILGSGYAGLF
+1 MRKISILGSGYAGLF
-16 CAANLLADYDNRSK
+16 CAANLLADYENRKK

-51 SASIKKPKDISFSI
+51 SANLKKPHDISFSI
-65 YDLLKDDIKFYKELV
+65 YDLMKDDVKFYNELV
-80 VGVNFEKQNIFT
+80 VGVNFETQNIFT
-92 ANNKEYDFDY
+92 ANNKKYNFDY
-102 VIIALGSLNA
+102 VIIALGSSNA

-144 SNIIICGGGATGV
+144 SNIVICGGGATGI
-157 SLAGALSETL
+157 SLAGALSETSNNNNL
-167 KENTKK
+167 T
-173 KITIVEA
+173 ITIVEA
-180 QSDILPGWNSKL
+180 QADILPGWNPRL
-192 VKNIKNFLINN
+192 VQTIKKFLIKNK
-203 HINLITNNP
+203 INLITNNP

-232 LSIWTAGVKGV
+232 LPIWTAGVKGR
-243 DIQIIP
+243 DIQVIP
-249 QIKKTRSNR
+249 LIKKTRSNR
-258 IIVNKFSQ
+258 IMVNKFSQ
-266 IEGYQNAFA
+266 IEGYKNAFA

-283 LDNGQMSPQL
+283 LENGQISPQL

-298 RQAMNVAK
+298 RQAMNIAK
-306 NISRKE
+306 NILRKE
-312 KGEKMVE
+312 KGEKTVE

-325 GSILSLGS
+325 GSILSLGNR
-333 KCIGMISGVIIS
+333 CIGMINGIIIS

-372 SLAYE
+372 TLAYE
-377 QDKLSQISSSLNFMI
+377 QDKLSQVSSSLNFMI

-399 SSS
+399 SSN

>member
-1 MKKICILGSGYAGLF
+1 MKKVRILGSGYAGLF
-16 CAANLLADYDNRSK
+16 CAANLLADYDNRKK

-38 NSYHQLLQQIHLV
+38 NSSHQLLQQIHLV
-51 SASIKKPKDISFSI
+51 CADIKKPNDISFSI
-65 YDLLKDDIKFYKELV
+65 SDLMEDELKFYKDV
-80 VGVNFEKQNIFT
+80 VIGVNFETQHIFT

-102 VIIALGSLNA
+102 VIIALGSSNNFYGL
-112 FFGIKGAK
+112 KGAE

-144 SNIIICGGGATGV
+144 YNIIICGGGATGI

-167 KENTKK
+167 KENI

-180 QSDILPGWNSKL
+180 QPDILPGWNPKL
-192 VKNIKNFLINN
+192 VKAIKKFLNTN
-203 HINLITNNP
+203 KINLITDNP
-212 IKEVYPSS
+212 IREVYPSS

-225 GTIIENS
+225 GTIIDNS
-232 LSIWTAGVKGV
+232 LSIWTAGVKGS

-258 IIVNKFSQ
+258 IIVNKLSL
-266 IEGYQNAFA
+266 IDGYNNAFA
-275 VGDISAFP
+275 VGDICAFP
-283 LDNGQMSPQL
+283 LNNGQLSPQL

-306 NISRKE
+306 NIIRKE

-319 FHYEQH
+319 FHYEQP
-325 GSILSLGS
+325 GSILSLGK
-333 KCIGMISGVIIS
+333 KCIGIINGVIIS

-364 KNRGRGIS
+364 RNRGRGIS

-399 SSS
+399 SSN

>member
-16 CAANLLADYDNRSK
+16 CAANLLADYDNRNK
-30 YEISIFDQ
+30 YEIIIFDQ

-51 SASIKKPKDISFSI
+51 SANIKKPNDISFSI
-65 YDLLKDDIKFYKELV
+65 YDLMKDDIKFYKEFIL
-80 VGVNFEKQNIFT
+80 GVNLDKQNIFT

-102 VIIALGSLNA
+102 VIIALGSSNA
-112 FFGIKGAK
+112 FFGLKGAR

-144 SNIIICGGGATGV
+144 YNIIICGGGATGV
-157 SLAGALSETL
+157 SLAGAISETSEGNL
-167 KENTKK
+167 N
-173 KITIVEA
+173 ITIVEA
-180 QSDILPGWNSKL
+180 QSDILPGWNPKL
-192 VKNIKNFLINN
+192 VEAIKKFLLKNK
-203 HINLITNNP
+203 INLITNNP

-232 LSIWTAGVKGV
+232 LSIWTAGVKGI

-249 QIKKTRSNR
+249 QVKKTRSNR
-258 IIVNKFSQ
+258 IIVNKLSQ
-266 IEGYQNAFA
+266 IEGYTNAFA

-283 LDNGQMSPQL
+283 LDNGQISPQL

-298 RQAMNVAK
+298 RQSMNIAK
-306 NISRKE
+306 NILRKE
-312 KGEKMVE
+312 KGDKMVE

-325 GSILSLGS
+325 GSILSLGNR
-333 KCIGMISGVIIS
+333 CIGMINGIIIS

-399 SSS
+399 SSN